1 MFASLFNYLL
11 WRLKSN
17 NTKKKGYLTCSDTRI
32 YYEIYGKENPPL
44 LLLHG
49 GLTSVE
55 SWYAQLPTLS
65 KNFQLIII
73 DMRGHG
79 RSNIGQQPF
88 SYDLLTSDTL
98 AVLDQLHLKQV
109 DILGWSDGGIVGL
122 KLAIAHPGRVNKLI
136 AISANY
142 NLQGLTRAAIVAMKH
157 ATPSNHSILAR
168 FIYYIIAP
176 EPKQW
181 QTLWH
186 HVTTMWASYP
196 QITHDELAQ
205 IKAKT
210 LFIQG
215 ENDLISLQHF
225 NQMADAIP
233 NSERFIIP
241 NTGHNALQQ
250 RPHIINQA
258 IVRFLELKY

>member
-1 MFASLFNYLL
+1 MFASLFSYLL
-11 WRLKSN
+11 WRFKTS
-17 NTKKKGYLTCSDTRI
+17 NTKHKGYITCSDTRI
-32 YYEIYGKENPPL
+32 YYEIYGKEKPPL

-65 KNFQLIII
+65 RDFQLIII

-79 RSNIGQQPF
+79 RSNIGHQPF
-88 SYDLLTSDTL
+88 NYDLLTSDTL
-98 AVLDQLHLKQV
+98 AILDQLHLKKV

-122 KLAIAHPGRVNKLI
+122 KLAITQPHRVNKLI

-142 NLQGLTRAAIVAMKH
+142 NLQGLTREAIAAMKY
-157 ATPSNHSILAR
+157 ATPSNHSIIAR

-181 QTLWH
+181 KSLWYN
-186 HVTTMWASYP
+186 VTGMWAAYP
-196 QITHDELAQ
+196 QITHDELSH

-225 NQMADAIP
+225 NQMADSVF
-233 NSERFIIP
+233 NSQRLIVA
-241 NTGHNALQQ
+241 NTGHNAMQQ
-250 RPHIINQA
+250 APQIINQA
-258 IVRFLELKY
+258 IVRFLKLQY

>member
-1 MFASLFNYLL
+1 MFASLFNYCL
-11 WRLKSN
+11 WRLKTA
-17 NTKKKGYLTCSDTRI
+17 NTPKKGYLTCSDTRI
-32 YYEIYGKENPPL
+32 YYEIYGKQKSPL

-55 SWYAQLPTLS
+55 SWYAQLPALS
-65 KNFQLIII
+65 KDFQLIVI

-88 SYDLLTSDTL
+88 SYDLLASDTL

-109 DILGWSDGGIVGL
+109 DIVGWSDGGIVGL
-122 KLAIAHPGRVNKLI
+122 KLAITHPERVNKLI

-142 NLQGLTRAAIVAMKH
+142 NLQGLTRTAIAAMKH

-168 FIYYIIAP
+168 FIYYIISP
-176 EPKQW
+176 DPKQW
-181 QTLWH
+181 QTLWYN
-186 HVTTMWASYP
+186 VTTMWASYP

-205 IKAKT
+205 IKVNT

-215 ENDLISLQHF
+215 EKDLISLQHF
-225 NQMADAIP
+225 NQMADVTP
-233 NSERFIIP
+233 NSERLIIA

-250 RPHIINQA
+250 TPQIINQA
-258 IVRFLELKY
+258 IIRFLEY